1 MAYRLSLYVFVMW
14 LDPCNID
21 SYDESIVDVTASRVL
36 GAIIVG
42 ISHSRQTT
50 RWFTGHAAPI
60 IAIAGIKRAWQG
72 QLCLGGCQLCLEGPV
87 RP

>member
-1 MAYRLSLYVFVMW
+1 MW

-21 SYDESIVDVTASRVL
+21 SYDESIVDCDCYLSAERGVS
-36 GAIIVG
+36 G

-60 IAIAGIKRAWQG
+60 IAIAGIKRAWKG
-72 QLCLGGCQLCLEGPV
+72 QLCLGGCQLCLGRACEAIVVP
-87 RP
+87 